1 MLYMTSITVLYYRIM
16 HSALLSAISFIEH
29 KTQTLAYLKSTPS
42 ILRHSFYFFFSQVVI
57 LQDKLEERDAEIERL
72 KLELEKRNEV
82 KKIDPAPVVTDE
94 PVSTE
99 AEDVPQTDLEQI

>member
-1 MLYMTSITVLYYRIM
+1 M
-16 HSALLSAISFIEH
+16 
-29 KTQTLAYLKSTPS
+29 
-42 ILRHSFYFFFSQVVI
+42 
-57 LQDKLEERDAEIERL
+57 EERDAEIERL

-82 KKIDPAPVVTDE
+82 KKIDPAPIVTDE